1 MALGSWVFASE
12 LASLE
17 FLSLLMKSLAGL
29 ASALGSGFFSSTGL
43 ASFFGS
49 GLDSGFFSSTGLA
62 SFFGSGLDSGF
73 FSSTGLASALGSTTG
88 TTLGSGFFSGLL
100 AFFVALVFLAIGLST
115 FFFEMLSS
123 LISRVR
129 TVFSTFTNP
138 VMYEERASQTA
149 NTTRVTT

>member
-29 ASALGSGFFSSTGL
+29 ASALG
-43 ASFFGS
+43 
-49 GLDSGFFSSTGLA
+49 SGFFSSTGLA

>member
-1 MALGSWVFASE
+1 MTLGSWVFASE

-29 ASALGSGFFSSTGL
+29 ASALG
-43 ASFFGS
+43 
-49 GLDSGFFSSTGLA
+49 SGFFSSTGLA